1 MRIGPLILGG
11 NTTPFDIPVMELKRD
26 GVYLTFPEETT
37 LREGEVFWIVRWM
50 GSYSRPRV
58 FSFLPR
64 RIVAT
69 VKILKITGGTRAFVD
84 VLKGSVAKG
93 FCAEKAPLNY
103 SHAHVRLPRHSI
115 FHNIKRIER

>member
-11 NTTPFDIPVMELKRD
+11 NMTPFDIPVMELKRD
-26 GVYLTFPEETT
+26 GIFLTFPEEAT
-37 LREGEVFWIVRWM
+37 LHEGEVLWIVRWI
-50 GSYSRPRV
+50 GSYRRPRV

-69 VKILKITGGTRAFVD
+69 VKILKITDGTRAFVQ

-93 FCAEKAPLNY
+93 FCAEKVPLSY
-103 SHAHVRLPRHSI
+103 SHVHVRSPRHSI
-115 FHNIKRIER
+115 FQNIKRI

>member
-1 MRIGPLILGG
+1 MLRVGPLILWGS
-11 NTTPFDIPVMELKRD
+11 TTPFDIPLIELKRD
-26 GVYLTFPEETT
+26 GVYLTFPKDTT
-37 LREGEVFWIVRWM
+37 LHEGEVFWIERWI

-69 VKILKITGGTRAFVD
+69 VKILKITDDTRAFVH

-93 FCAEKAPLNY
+93 FCAEKAPLSY
-103 SHAHVRLPRHSI
+103 SHSHVRLLRHSI
-115 FHNIKRIER
+115 FHDIKRI